1 MKRKRRD
8 QLKGPFSSL
17 VENVFRGAT
26 VINYVVNRFVL
37 HIVRSYIY
45 LDGITG
51 VTTVSLVGASKSRA
65 IAFSGSTSSHPVLR
79 FARTIGL
86 TACRIHGDFVRK
98 ATRYPRLMLQKR
110 RSGNFQRGIRP
121 RKSAVTVRLA
131 P

>member
-1 MKRKRRD
+1 MKGKRWD
-8 QLKGPFSSL
+8 QLQRPFSSQ
-17 VENVFRGAT
+17 VENVFRDVT
-26 VINYVVNRFVL
+26 VINYINWFL
-37 HIVRSYIY
+37 LYIVRSPIY

-51 VTTVSLVGASKSRA
+51 VTTVSLIGASKSRA
-65 IAFSGSTSSHPVLR
+65 IAFSGPTSSHPVLR